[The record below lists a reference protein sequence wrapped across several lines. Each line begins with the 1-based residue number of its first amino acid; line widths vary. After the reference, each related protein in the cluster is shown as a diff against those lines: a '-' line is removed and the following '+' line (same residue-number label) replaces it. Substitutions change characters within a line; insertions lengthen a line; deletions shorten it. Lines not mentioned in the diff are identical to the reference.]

1 MTEQALKIAFIGFGE
16 AAEAFWTGLDQAEV
30 LAATAYDI
38 KTDSDDPGVRQAM
51 LERYERLAVRGCA
64 SLADALAE
72 ADLVFSVVT
81 ADQASVVANQAAP
94 LLKSGALF
102 LDCNSCAP
110 QTKQASAKAMASGQG
125 CYVDVAV
132 MSPVNPKKNRTPLL
146 LSGDYT
152 EPAKVALDRLNMN
165 ATIEPGPVGRASSI
179 KMVRSIM
186 VKGMEALFA
195 ECLIAGRLAGV
206 DEAVLAS
213 LEASNPGFDGAR
225 KGGYN
230 LERMTQHGIRRAAE
244 MEEVCHFLEH
254 LGIADPL
261 SARTVTWQQRL
272 GSLGVTVDENDYQA
286 STDRLIESLKL
297 NPMKEA

>member
-1 MTEQALKIAFIGFGE
+1 MTEQALNIAFIGFGE
-16 AAEAFWTGLDQAEV
+16 AAEAFWTGLDRSAVQD
-30 LAATAYDI
+30 AYAFDI
-38 KTDSDDPGVRQAM
+38 KTNSEDSDVRQSM
-51 LERYERLAVRGCA
+51 LARYERLGVQGSAT
-64 SLADALAE
+64 LADALSQ

-81 ADQASVVANQAAP
+81 ADQASVVANHAAP
-94 LLKSGALF
+94 RLKPGALF

-110 QTKQASAKAMASGQG
+110 QTKQASAKAVASGSG

-152 EPAKVALDRLNMN
+152 EPAQAALDRLNMN
-165 ATIEPGPVGRASSI
+165 ATIEHGPVGRASSI

-195 ECLIAGRLAGV
+195 ECLLAGRLAGV

-225 KGGYN
+225 RGGYN

-244 MEEVCHFLEH
+244 MEEVCHFLAH
-254 LGIADPL
+254 LGIAEPL

>member
-1 MTEQALKIAFIGFGE
+1 MTVQALNIAFIGFGE

-30 LAATAYDI
+30 LKARAFDI
-38 KTDSDDPGVRQAM
+38 KTDSEDSDVRQNM
-51 LERYERLAVRGCA
+51 LARYQQFAVEGCA
-64 SLADALAE
+64 TLADALAE

-81 ADQASVVANQAAP
+81 ADQASVVASQAAP
-94 LLKSGALF
+94 LLKEGALF

-110 QTKQASAKAMASGQG
+110 QTKQASAKAIQNGLG
-125 CYVDVAV
+125 RYVDVAV
-132 MSPVNPKKNRTPLL
+132 MSPVNPLKNRTPLL

-152 EPAKVALDRLNMN
+152 QPAKAALDRLNMN

-195 ECLIAGRLAGV
+195 ECLLAGRLAGV

-244 MEEVCHFLEH
+244 MEEVCHFLAH
-254 LGIADPL
+254 LGITDPL

-272 GSLGVTVDENDYQA
+272 GSLGISVDENDYQA
-286 STDRLIESLKL
+286 STDRLIKTLNL